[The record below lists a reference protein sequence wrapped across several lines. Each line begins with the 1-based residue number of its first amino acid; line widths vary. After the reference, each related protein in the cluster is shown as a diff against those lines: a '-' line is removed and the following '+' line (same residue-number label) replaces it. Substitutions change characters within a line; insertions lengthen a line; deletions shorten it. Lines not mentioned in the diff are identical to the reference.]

1 MPLTLKEEVLQ
12 MVTALHLDQALA
24 LLKAEIE
31 SFNSSGELDVM
42 EVPASDD
49 KAELLE
55 LILEPDEKNT
65 VTHEEYLK
73 ATARWRVN

>member
-42 EVPASDD
+42 EVLAPDD